1 MPRRGAWAARAAVE
15 SDLPDI
21 QHRAGERREGK
32 GGGLSLRFRLG
43 LPKRQEFSMLLQG
56 DKVVKQVCGGSENNG
71 KCSHQKLPRTAGRG
85 RRGERLWPDDVD
97 LSGPCAMCLEA
108 APLPSGGLRT
118 LLALQVKNRSFRSSH
133 YCPPLSLAL
142 LKITKKQK
150 ARSLNEIGI
159 WFEIGLACV
168 YRHMSII
175 YICIST
181 YV

>member
-1 MPRRGAWAARAAVE
+1 ME
-15 SDLPDI
+15 SDLSDI

-97 LSGPCAMCLEA
+97 LSGGPCALCAQKL
-108 APLPSGGLRT
+108 